1 MSLTRSGDVLIVPT
15 PGHTPNHVSVLVS
28 GSPSFFLA
36 GDTSYTER
44 LLLEGKVDG
53 VSPDIKIARRTLNQI
68 MALAEERPLVY
79 LPSHDPESLF
89 RLQQQS
95 VIRRES
101 KSALYPGTTSV
112 VP

>member
-1 MSLTRSGDVLIVPT
+1 MSGERSRYRGL
-15 PGHTPNHVSVLVS
+15 LR
-28 GSPSFFLA
+28 SPSFFLA

-53 VSPDIKIARRTLNQI
+53 VSPDIGIARQTLNQI

-95 VIRRES
+95 VISREEANTGVFPG
-101 KSALYPGTTSV
+101 SATLPLTSRV
-112 VP
+112 

>member
-1 MSLTRSGDVLIVPT
+1 MYRCWCPVHL
-15 PGHTPNHVSVLVS
+15 
-28 GSPSFFLA
+28 PSFLQV
-36 GDTSYTER
+36 TQVTPKR